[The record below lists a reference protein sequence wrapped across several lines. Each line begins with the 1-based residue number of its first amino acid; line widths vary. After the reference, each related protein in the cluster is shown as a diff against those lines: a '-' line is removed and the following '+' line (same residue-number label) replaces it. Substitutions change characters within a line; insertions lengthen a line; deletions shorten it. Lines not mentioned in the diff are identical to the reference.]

1 MFHGDDN
8 EYVPLRITLLDV
20 TGFYNIFQG
29 GSKTINFMLN
39 DDLLVKIIDISED
52 IGKELNIDL
61 DNYFYDGKRGIYSK
75 SR

>member
-20 TGFYNIFQG
+20 TDFYNIFQG

-39 DDLLVKIIDISED
+39 DDLLVKIIDISEH
-52 IGKELNIDL
+52 IGK
-61 DNYFYDGKRGIYSK
+61 
-75 SR
+75 